1 MDAFVVPA
9 SSVRQLD
16 DGSLCLQKVA
26 EGKIHQVP
34 IETGVEGDIMIEV
47 IPAEGE
53 ELLEGDQIVITASPM
68 YTEGMAVTVM
78 GGNAE

>member
-1 MDAFVVPA
+1 
-9 SSVRQLD
+9 
-16 DGSLCLQKVA
+16 
-26 EGKIHQVP
+26 
-34 IETGVEGDIMIEV
+34 MIEV

-78 GGNAE
+78 GGNAQ

>member
-1 MDAFVVPA
+1 MLEEAVDAFVVPA
-9 SSVRQLD
+9 SSVLQLD

-47 IPAEGE
+47 IPQRGRSFWRGTRSSSQPPPCIPRAWR
-53 ELLEGDQIVITASPM
+53 
-68 YTEGMAVTVM
+68 
-78 GGNAE
+78 